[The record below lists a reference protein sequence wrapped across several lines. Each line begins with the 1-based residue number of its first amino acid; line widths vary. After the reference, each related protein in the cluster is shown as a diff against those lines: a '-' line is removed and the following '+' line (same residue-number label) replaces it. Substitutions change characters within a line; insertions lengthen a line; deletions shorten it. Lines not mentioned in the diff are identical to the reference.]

1 MPIPHSAVYAVV
13 ALLSVLNLRCMD
25 NAVRAEAAQT
35 ASRSSVSQPSPSLPD
50 QWIVS
55 PKSNGE
61 VQCLSTT
68 DGLYTFTV
76 VGGSR
81 SPLKPNT
88 TLLLWVRPVSPPGD
102 GWYLQR
108 PPVGGIGSVEADGW
122 EGTGQIGDR
131 RYPPHNGDR
140 FELRI
145 TALESRAAE
154 ALLNDRIVFRTQPI
168 GRAVAAATNLKVA
181 RQ

>member
-1 MPIPHSAVYAVV
+1 MSIPNVTRYVV
-13 ALLSVLNLRCMD
+13 ITLLSVFSLRCTD
-25 NAVRAEAAQT
+25 SAVRAEAAQT
-35 ASRSSVSQPSPSLPD
+35 ASRSSVSQSSASLPD

-55 PKSNGE
+55 PKSNSE
-61 VQCLSTT
+61 VQCLSTP

-81 SPLKPNT
+81 SPIKPNT

-108 PPVGGIGSVEADGW
+108 PPVGGIANVETDGW

-140 FELRI
+140 FDLRA
-145 TALESRAAE
+145 TAVDSKAAE
-154 ALLNDRIVFRTQPI
+154 VLLNDRMVFRPQPV
-168 GRAVAAATNLKVA
+168 GTAVAAATNLKVK